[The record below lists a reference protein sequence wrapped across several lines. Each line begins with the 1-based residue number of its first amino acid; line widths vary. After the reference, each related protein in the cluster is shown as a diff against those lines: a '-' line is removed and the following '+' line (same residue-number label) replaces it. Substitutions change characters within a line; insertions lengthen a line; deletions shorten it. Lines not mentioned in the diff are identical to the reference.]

1 MDRSEPTAPLH
12 SILFFLHLSKLQLFC
27 DMAKSQTVRSQS
39 IPIQRNLQDI
49 VADAE
54 EKRDVAMADFRDY
67 QFCSRLVVG
76 MKQRQQWS
84 RSVDLKYEIQALID
98 HIISTRNA
106 IPSPQN
112 KEIHLPPSFS
122 RASLCSLR
130 DNTTAYHLSVALGV
144 VNDEE
149 DDELMFEMDM

>member
-1 MDRSEPTAPLH
+1 MT
-12 SILFFLHLSKLQLFC
+12 K
-27 DMAKSQTVRSQS
+27 SQS
-39 IPIQRNLQDI
+39 IPIRRNLQDI
-49 VADAE
+49 IADAE

-84 RSVDLKYEIQALID
+84 CSSDLKYEVQALIG

-106 IPSPQN
+106 IPTPQY

-122 RASLCSLR
+122 RTNLCSLS
-130 DNTTAYHLSVALGV
+130 DDFHAYHISAALGV

>member
-1 MDRSEPTAPLH
+1 
-12 SILFFLHLSKLQLFC
+12 
-27 DMAKSQTVRSQS
+27 MAKSQS
-39 IPIQRNLQDI
+39 IPIRRNLQDI

-76 MKQRQQWS
+76 MKERQQWS
-84 RSVDLKYEIQALID
+84 RNVDLKYQIQGLIN

-106 IPSPQN
+106 IPTPQY

-122 RASLCSLR
+122 RTNLCSLS
-130 DNTTAYHLSVALGV
+130 DNIPEYHISVAIGV
-144 VNDEE
+144 LNDEE